1 MDDESQVSS
10 SMTSESLRLV
20 SLEEYNKLY
29 QELKEKYV
37 PNIAKVKLILTT
49 YCTDKY
55 FFLFLDLAGMH

>member
-37 PNIAKVKLILTT
+37 PNIAKVLPI
-49 YCTDKY
+49 YY
-55 FFLFLDLAGMH
+55 